1 MVKVVCFVV
10 RVLVVVESVTLMSI
24 LAVMPWPL
32 ICGWHVLGFRGVRS
46 FGCVLQVR

>member
-10 RVLVVVESVTLMSI
+10 RVLVVVESVMLMSI
-24 LAVMPWPL
+24 LAAMSWPL
-32 ICGWHVLGFRGVRS
+32 ICGWYVLGFCGVRS